1 MHLWIDI
8 RSRQQIL
15 LSLLRATEGANQTI
29 NPRVPFVFTDRESL
43 TDR

>member
-1 MHLWIDI
+1 MHLWIDTK
-8 RSRQQIL
+8 RQLQIL

-29 NPRVPFVFTDRESL
+29 NRMPFVFTDRESL